1 MIDYIILCTLCA
13 GQGLW
18 QNGNM
23 PPVAIV
29 QTLTTNLSVL
39 YAVGQSPVWMWHLP
53 QRQMGGNRYP
63 SAYRTPPQE
72 WETPPSSLPAPT
84 GADWIASPVWG
95 EFHPVRP

>member
-29 QTLTTNLSVL
+29 QTLSANLSVL
-39 YAVGQSPVWMWHLP
+39 YVVGQSPVWMWHLP
-53 QRQMGGNRYP
+53 QLQMEDSQHP
-63 SAYRTPPQE
+63 SAYRTQPQE
-72 WETPPSSLPAPT
+72 WETPLSLRPAPT
-84 GADWIASPVWG
+84 KEDWIASPVWG
-95 EFHPVRP
+95 GFHPVQP